1 MAVHILGIRHH
12 GPGSAQHVKAFLE
25 LHNPDIVLVEGPPDA
40 DAMLDWIQ
48 DEQMK
53 PPVALLLYQPEEPA
67 RASFYPFA
75 EFSPEW
81 QALQYAKKNNRPVRF
96 MDLPLQHVFALQKKQ
111 EEEHLL
117 KTETEVHAEINTEN
131 TETDTTAAIHFNPL
145 KELSNAAGFAEPERW
160 WEHQIE
166 YRKDHDEVFEAIG
179 EVMGVM
185 RTYAGT
191 EEYNEQLR
199 EAYMRKIIREAEKE
213 LFASIVVI
221 CGAWH
226 VPALTNRDT
235 IKQDTDLL
243 KGLPKVKIA
252 TTWTPW
258 TYSRLSASSGYGAG
272 IQSPGWYH
280 HIWEHPEDT
289 GALWMIQVARL
300 LREKQMDVSVASVI
314 EAFRLAENL
323 AILRGLSKP
332 GLEELNEAT
341 ISVLCQGES
350 IRMSLINTELIVS
363 NRIGTVPDAIPKS
376 PLQTDIEKQQKTLR
390 LTVQAE
396 AKEYTFDLRKE
407 FDLER
412 SVFLHRLLLLGI
424 EWGKIR
430 MVSGK
435 GTFKEQWILTWN
447 PSFVIQIAESANLGN
462 TLKEAAVRFVEQKA
476 NETNQLTQITQLL
489 KTIIPADLPNA
500 VQKIILKTDSLAAS
514 SSDVFDLMLVIPK
527 LVTIVRYG
535 NVRNTDE
542 QMILNIVR
550 PMIIRMCVNL
560 PSSCMGM
567 NEDAA
572 SEHVNQFQ
580 ELNNAVRLLNE
591 EQLIEQWQ
599 KSIIEIIE
607 NDSIPP
613 LIKGYCTRIA
623 YDFELLPQEALEKVF
638 YYALSTTANE
648 TASWIEGFL
657 KGAGTILLLDNTLWN
672 LLDQWVGSLSTD
684 TFQEILPLLRR
695 TFSEFTS
702 PERRKLGEKA
712 KDGNNIP
719 QTRVSN
725 SNASDVIDQTRG
737 MKPIPTLMQLFGIDT
752 VDAHNTLNTVPA

>member
-25 LHNPDIVLVEGPPDA
+25 LHKPDIVLVEGPPDA

-48 DEQMK
+48 DAQMK

-81 QALQYAKKNNRPVRF
+81 QAIQYAKKNNRPVRF

-111 EEEHLL
+111 AEEDLL
-117 KTETEVHAEINTEN
+117 KVETETSSELDAENIAS
-131 TETDTTAAIHFNPL
+131 ETDVIAAIHFNPL
-145 KELSNAAGFAEPERW
+145 RELSNAAGFEEPERW

-166 YRKDHDEVFEAIG
+166 YRKDHEEVFEAIG

-185 RTYAGT
+185 RSYAGAEEHT
-191 EEYNEQLR
+191 EKLR

-252 TTWTPW
+252 CTWTPW

-280 HIWEHPEDT
+280 HIWEHPKDT

-300 LREKQMDVSVASVI
+300 LREKQLDVSVASVI

-332 GLEELNEAT
+332 ALEELNEAT

-350 IRMSLINTELIVS
+350 IRMSVINKELIVS
-363 NRIGTVPDAIPKS
+363 NRIGQVPDAIPKS
-376 PLQTDIEKQQKTLR
+376 PLQTDIEKLQKSLR
-390 LTVQAE
+390 LSVQAD
-396 AKEYTFDLRKE
+396 AKEYILDLRKE

-412 SVFLHRLLLLGI
+412 SVFLHRLLILGI
-424 EWGKIR
+424 EWGKIEV
-430 MVSGK
+430 VSGK
-435 GTFKEQWILTWN
+435 GTFKEQWRLTWN

-462 TLKEAAVRFVEQKA
+462 TLKEASVRFIQQKA
-476 NETNQLTQITQLL
+476 IEINELTEITKLL
-489 KTIIPADLPNA
+489 KTIIPADLPDA
-500 VQKIILKTDSLAAS
+500 VQKIIQKTDILAAS
-514 SSDVFDLMLVIPK
+514 SSDVFNLMLVIPE

-560 PSSCMGM
+560 PNSCMGM
-567 NEDAA
+567 NDDAA
-572 SEHVNQFQ
+572 AEHVNQFQ
-580 ELNNAVRLLNE
+580 ELNSSVRLLNE
-591 EQLIEQWQ
+591 ANLIELWQ
-599 KSIIEIIE
+599 KSILEIIE
-607 NDSIPP
+607 NETTQP

-623 YDFELLPQEALEKVF
+623 YDFELLSQEALEKVF
-638 YYALSTTANE
+638 YFALSASATE
-648 TASWIEGFL
+648 TAAWIEGFL

-672 LLDQWVGSLSTD
+672 LLDQWLGRLDKDS
-684 TFQEILPLLRR
+684 FQEILPLLRR
-695 TFSEFTS
+695 TFSEFSS
-702 PERRKLGEKA
+702 PERRKLGEKS
-712 KDGNNIP
+712 KSGNTLTHSGIP
-719 QTRVSN
+719 
-725 SNASDVIDQTRG
+725 ASTKSEAIDEARG
-737 MKPIPTLMQLFGIDT
+737 LKPIPLLMQLFGIDIPT
-752 VDAHNTLNTVPA
+752 STNELHA